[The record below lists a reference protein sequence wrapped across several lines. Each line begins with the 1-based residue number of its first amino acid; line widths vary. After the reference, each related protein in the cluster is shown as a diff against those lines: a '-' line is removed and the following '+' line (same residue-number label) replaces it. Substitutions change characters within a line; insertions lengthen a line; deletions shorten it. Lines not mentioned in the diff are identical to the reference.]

1 MAFNISAGIGLDGEK
16 EFKKAVTG
24 INKDL
29 TVLGSEMKKVTA
41 QFDGNANSMAAL
53 TAKQDVYNKRADEQ
67 RKKIEVITAALENA
81 KKEYGENSD
90 QVKNWQIKLNN
101 AEADLAKTE
110 KALNET
116 TEELDNFGK
125 EADDGG
131 DAIEKAGDSAEKS
144 GGKFGK
150 LGGVLKAA
158 GVAMGAIAVAAGAA
172 ALKLGKEVVAAF
184 AEYEQLI
191 GGVETL
197 FKDSAPQILEYANNA
212 FKTAGLSANQYME
225 TVTSFSASL
234 ISSLGGDTEK
244 AAKYADMAITDMSD
258 NANKMGSDI
267 SSIQNAYQGFAKQQ
281 YTMLDNLKLGYGGTK
296 SEMERLLADAEA
308 ISGIHYDVSSYADVV
323 DAIHVIQVEMGVA
336 GTTAKEAEA
345 TITGSLGMLKSSFGN
360 FITGLGVVGADME
373 GLTKN
378 MADSFKAVVTNIV
391 PVIQNLTNAL
401 PVAFGAILDALGEL
415 LPMLLETAVGLFKQI
430 LDTLLGLLPTLIP
443 VAVDAVM
450 TIVDALIDNLP
461 LIISGALQLILALAT
476 GLADSLP
483 ELIPAMV
490 DAVLLIVETLIDN
503 VDMMI
508 DAALAIILALT
519 QGLINAI
526 PRILERLPEIIAAI
540 VKALVDNIP
549 LIISTG
555 VTLLVAL
562 VQNLPA
568 IIAGIV
574 KAIPKIITAIV
585 NGVKEGISQLAAVGG
600 ELIVGLWQG
609 ISDKAEWLWNKVK
622 GFFSTLTNKI
632 KDFFGIAS
640 PSKVFAG
647 MGDFMAQGLGVG
659 FERGMKGVAAKMT
672 AAVPT
677 DFAINGSFAGS
688 GVSTG
693 GIVNQFNISQLVV
706 REDADIDRIAYAL
719 FRRQRIAA
727 RGVGIV

>member
-1 MAFNISAGIGLDGEK
+1 MAYDIGPKIGIEGEK
-16 EFKKAVTG
+16 EFRAAISQINTSLKTLGTEMAVVASSYDKG
-24 INKDL
+24 DKSASALAARNE
-29 TVLGSEMKKVTA
+29 VL
-41 QFDGNANSMAAL
+41 
-53 TAKQDVYNKRADEQ
+53 AKQVDAQKNKLAELQ
-67 RKKIEVITAALENA
+67 KGLEA
-81 KKEYGENSD
+81 SSEKYGEND
-90 QVKNWQIKLNN
+90 EKTQKWQQAVNKATAELNN
-101 AEADLAKTE
+101 MERELKENEAALDGTAKG
-110 KALNET
+110 
-116 TEELDNFGK
+116 LD
-125 EADDGG
+125 E
-131 DAIEKAGDSAEKS
+131 AGDSAEKS
-144 GGKFGK
+144 GGKFEK
-150 LGGVLKAA
+150 LGGVLKAV

-184 AEYEQLI
+184 ADYEQLV

-212 FKTAGLSANQYME
+212 FKTAGLSANEYME

-336 GTTAKEAEA
+336 GTTAKEAEE

-401 PVAFGAILDALGEL
+401 PAAFGAIMDALGEL
-415 LPMLLETAVGLFKQI
+415 LPMLLDTAVGLFKQI

-450 TIVDALIDNLP
+450 TIVDALIANLP

-490 DAVLLIVETLIDN
+490 DAVLLIVETLVDN
-503 VDMMI
+503 VDMMVG
-508 DAALAIILALT
+508 AALAIILALT
-519 QGLINAI
+519 QGLIDAI
-526 PRILERLPEIIAAI
+526 PLILERLPEIITAI
-540 VKALVDNIP
+540 INALVDNIP
-549 LIISTG
+549 LIIETG
-555 VTLLVAL
+555 VKLLVAL

-568 IIAGIV
+568 IIVGVVA
-574 KAIPKIITAIV
+574 AIPKIIVAIV
-585 NGVKEGISQLAAVGG
+585 NGVKEGIPELAAAGG

-609 ISDKAEWLWNKVK
+609 ISDKAEWLWGQVK
-622 GFFSTLTNKI
+622 GLFSTLTDKI

-659 FERGMKGVAAKMT
+659 FERGMKGVSAKMT

-677 DFAINGSFAGS
+677 DFAINGSFAGGITS
-688 GVSTG
+688 GG
-693 GIVNQFNISQLVV
+693 GSVTNHFNISQLVV
-706 REDADIDRIAYAL
+706 REDADIDRIASAL
-719 FRRQRIAA
+719 FRRQKLAA
-727 RGVGIV
+727 RGVGIA